1 MSTKA
6 NSLQNTS
13 LKSDKHSSATIS
25 NNVVKEF
32 INYLSKCKSEL
43 NHIKYP
49 KKNEVYAKLIG
60 VCVVSGAF
68 SIIFLLIDILF
79 KNTLSL
85 FF

>member
-6 NSLQNTS
+6 INHQNTS
-13 LKSDKHSSATIS
+13 TKSDKHPSATKA
-25 NNVVKEF
+25 NNMAKEF
-32 INYLSKCKSEL
+32 INYLSKCKAEL